1 MSADQSVNSDTIEQ
15 TKQQIRGLVSEIA
28 RLSKSELEAEE
39 YYPAFLERIVAALA
53 AVGGAVWIIKDGRRL
68 DLAYQIKMSETLLN
82 SESEE
87 AGRHFALLNQV
98 AVGAEPKLVPPQSG
112 TADQTAAGNPTRYLL
127 VLAPLNGDNQVEG
140 VIEIFQ
146 RPDAQP
152 VTQRGYLKFLVQMCE
167 LASEWVKTRK
177 LRQIS
182 DRHSLW
188 AEADQFSRM
197 VHESLD
203 LKETSYT
210 VVNEGR
216 RIIGCDRVSVAI
228 SRRGV
233 CKVEAVSGQDAI
245 ENRSNIAN
253 FLGKLATRVVATG
266 ESLWYEGSTENLP
279 PQLEESL
286 HDYID
291 ESHTK
296 MMAVLPLRRPKGTED
311 VRQTVTGE
319 ADDESN
325 EANEI
330 IGALIVEQ
338 IESDLPREVLRSRTD
353 LIYEHS
359 SRALT
364 NALDY
369 NSLFLMPVWRA
380 IGKLRWLVRA
390 RTLPKTVAVAV
401 AVLVVVVL
409 LVVFPKDFSL
419 QASGSLQ
426 PKTKCDIFVPVDG
439 EVVECSA
446 EDQMTVKEGQTLVKL
461 RNTDLEVQYQ
471 DVLGQQAAKRE
482 RLSSVEYSLLN
493 HQKTVTD
500 ADRVKLSGE
509 MLELGQ
515 ELKTLKAQ
523 RALLE
528 EKRRKLEIKSPIDGE
543 VMMSWD
549 TRKTLI
555 GRPVTTGQNLMS
567 VVDPRGAW
575 ELEVHMRES
584 RCGHI
589 RRARERVQQDPTWAQ
604 QNPDVGE
611 RVTFVLATDPGTTH
625 TGTIREIKGSTEVL
639 EEEKVNVVDIKV
651 DISPSEREEIGN
663 PRPGTTVTAHVY
675 CGRRP
680 CGYVWFHEAWE
691 WVELHVFF
699 KWFS

>member
-39 YYPAFLERIVAALA
+39 YYPAFLERIVGALA
-53 AVGGAVWIIKDGRRL
+53 AAGGAVWVIKEGRRL
-68 DLAYQIKMSETLLN
+68 DLAYQIKMSETLLS

-87 AGRHFALLNQV
+87 AARHFALLNQV
-98 AVGAEPKLVPPQSG
+98 VASAEPKLVPPQSG
-112 TADQTAAGNPTRYLL
+112 PADQTAAGNPTRYLL

-197 VHESLD
+197 VHENLD
-203 LKETSYT
+203 LKETAYT

-216 RIIGCDRVSVAI
+216 RIIGCDRVSVVVT
-228 SRRGV
+228 RHGV
-233 CKVEAVSGQDAI
+233 CKVEAVSGQDTI

-296 MMAVLPLRRPKGTED
+296 MMAVLPLRRPKRTDD

-364 NALDY
+364 NAIDY

-380 IGKLRWLVRA
+380 IGKMRWLVRA

-401 AVLVVVVL
+401 AILLVVL
-409 LVVFPKDFSL
+409 LLCVFPKDFGL

-426 PKTKCDIFVPVDG
+426 PKTKYDIFVPVDG
-439 EVVECSA
+439 EVVDCPVS
-446 EDQMTVKEGQTLVKL
+446 DQSPVKKGDLLVEL
-461 RNTDLEVQYQ
+461 RNTDLKVQYQ
-471 DVLGQQAAKRE
+471 DVLGQQLAKAE
-482 RLSSVEYSLLN
+482 RLSSVTYSLLN
-493 HQKTVTD
+493 HQKMVTD
-500 ADRVKLSGE
+500 AERVKLSGE

-515 ELKTLKAQ
+515 ELKTLEQQ

-528 EKRRKLEIKSPIDGE
+528 EKLGKLKIVSPIDGE

-549 TRKTLI
+549 TRKTLV
-555 GRPVTTGQNLMS
+555 GRPVTIGQNLMT
-567 VVDPRGAW
+567 VVDPRGDW

-584 RCGHI
+584 RCGHV
-589 RRARERVQQDPTWAQ
+589 RSAR
-604 QNPDVGE
+604 
-611 RVTFVLATDPGTTH
+611 
-625 TGTIREIKGSTEVL
+625 
-639 EEEKVNVVDIKV
+639 
-651 DISPSEREEIGN
+651 
-663 PRPGTTVTAHVY
+663 
-675 CGRRP
+675 
-680 CGYVWFHEAWE
+680 
-691 WVELHVFF
+691 
-699 KWFS
+699 